1 MDLTTTRRWLALAVC
16 VGAALAFTACPDACL
31 QVQNVLCECRG
42 RTTDEINAC
51 EQTASTQE
59 SLSPPNSDQIKVCQ
73 GLIKPC
79 QAILDGGTNCAVLQT
94 QAGREACGI
103 SDPTN

>member
-1 MDLTTTRRWLALAVC
+1 MELTTTRRLVALGVC
-16 VGAALAFTACPDACL
+16 LAFVTTACPDNCL

-59 SLSPPNSDQIKVCQ
+59 SLAPPSTSDLKVCE
-73 GLIKPC
+73 GLIKSC
-79 QAILDGGTNCAVLQT
+79 QTAIDGGTNCAVLQT
-94 QAGREACGI
+94 QPGRVACGI
-103 SDPTN
+103 SESN

>member
-1 MDLTTTRRWLALAVC
+1 MELTTTRRWLALAVC
-16 VGAALAFTACPDACL
+16 VGVVVTACPDNCL
-31 QVQNVLCECRG
+31 QVQDILCECRG

-59 SLSPPNSDQIKVCQ
+59 SLAPPTDSQLNTCQ

-79 QAILDGGTNCAVLQT
+79 QAIIDGGTNCAVLQT